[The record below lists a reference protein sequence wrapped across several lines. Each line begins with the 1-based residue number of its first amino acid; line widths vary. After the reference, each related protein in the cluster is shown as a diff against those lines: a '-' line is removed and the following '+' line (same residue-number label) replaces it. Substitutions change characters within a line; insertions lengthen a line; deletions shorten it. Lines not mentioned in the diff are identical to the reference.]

1 MSNTTWIQDTTLTTF
16 HHLLN
21 LRAKT
26 QTCRE
31 CHVVVTTTAPALK
44 LDAVDWRIIFR
55 QGKTTT

>member
-1 MSNTTWIQDTTLTTF
+1 MSNTTWTQQTTLTEF
-16 HHLLN
+16 HHYLN

-31 CHVVVTTTAPALK
+31 CHVVVTSVAP
-44 LDAVDWRIIFR
+44 DAKIETVDWREIFR